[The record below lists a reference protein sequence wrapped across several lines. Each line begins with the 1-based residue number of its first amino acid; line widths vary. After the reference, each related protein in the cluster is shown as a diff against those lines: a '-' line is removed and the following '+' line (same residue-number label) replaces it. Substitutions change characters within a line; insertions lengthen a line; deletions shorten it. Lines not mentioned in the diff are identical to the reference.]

1 MDTLFQVDKS
11 LPSPAAGTRIIKAAD
26 YKEFLK
32 ARDIV
37 QAARQKAAEIE
48 KQAEEKYEERLK
60 EGYEDGIEQGKME
73 HAEKM
78 METVLASIEFVENIE
93 RTVASVVTQ
102 SVKKIIGDLDD
113 DERIV
118 RVVHTA
124 LNTVRGQQK
133 VTVRVSVADEPAV
146 SKALEAM
153 MNGNYITVAADSRME
168 RGRCILESDLG
179 VVDASLQTQLAALE
193 HSIQAKIQE

>member
-11 LPSPAAGTRIIKAAD
+11 LPTPAAGTRILKAAD

-37 QAARQKAAEIE
+37 AAARERAAEIE

-78 METVLASIEFVENIE
+78 METVLASVEFIENIE

-133 VTVRVSVADEPAV
+133 VTVRVAVADEPAV
-146 SKALEAM
+146 SMALEAM
-153 MNGNYITVAADSRME
+153 TGGNYLTVTADTRLE

>member
-11 LPSPAAGTRIIKAAD
+11 LPSPAAGTRILKAAD

-37 QAARQKAAEIE
+37 QTARQKAAEIE

-133 VTVRVSVADEPAV
+133 VTVRVAVADEPAV

-153 MNGNYITVAADSRME
+153 MNGNYVTVAADSRME

>member
-1 MDTLFQVDKS
+1 MDTLFQVDKD
-11 LPSPAAGTRIIKAAD
+11 LPTPVTGTRILKAAD
-26 YKEFLK
+26 YRTFLE
-32 ARDIV
+32 ARSIV
-37 QAARQKAAEIE
+37 AAAREKAAQIE

-60 EGYEDGIEQGKME
+60 EGYEEGIEQGKME

-78 METVLASIEFVENIE
+78 METILASVEFIENIE
-93 RTVASVVTQ
+93 RTVASVVIQ

-133 VTVRVSVADEPAV
+133 VTVRVAVQDEPAV

-153 MNGNYITVAADSRME
+153 TTGNFLTVSADTRLE

>member
-1 MDTLFQVDKS
+1 VEV
-11 LPSPAAGTRIIKAAD
+11 I
-26 YKEFLK
+26 
-32 ARDIV
+32 
-37 QAARQKAAEIE
+37 
-48 KQAEEKYEERLK
+48 
-60 EGYEDGIEQGKME
+60 
-73 HAEKM
+73 
-78 METVLASIEFVENIE
+78 ENIE
-93 RTVASVVTQ
+93 RTVASVVIQ

-133 VTVRVSVADEPAV
+133 VTVRVAVQDEPAV

-153 MNGNYITVAADSRME
+153 TTGNFLTVSADTRLE

-193 HSIQAKIQE
+193 LSIQAKIQE